1 VFWDASVLKDLDFG
15 LQTVP
20 PGVAIT
26 RILGAESRDI
36 SSDTAAHG
44 DFDGDGIDD
53 LAVASP
59 HGSPPGRHDA
69 GKVHVFFGAAGGW
82 PAMIDLLDPE
92 GVSYALV
99 NGARGT
105 VGADRGD
112 ILGYSADAAD
122 VDGDGRTDLVL
133 NEMLGNGLAPGTL
146 DVGNL
151 VAIDG
156 RLLR

>member
-1 VFWDASVLKDLDFG
+1 
-15 LQTVP
+15 
-20 PGVAIT
+20 
-26 RILGAESRDI
+26 
-36 SSDTAAHG
+36 
-44 DFDGDGIDD
+44 
-53 LAVASP
+53 
-59 HGSPPGRHDA
+59 
-69 GKVHVFFGAAGGW
+69 
-82 PAMIDLLDPE
+82 MIDLLDPE